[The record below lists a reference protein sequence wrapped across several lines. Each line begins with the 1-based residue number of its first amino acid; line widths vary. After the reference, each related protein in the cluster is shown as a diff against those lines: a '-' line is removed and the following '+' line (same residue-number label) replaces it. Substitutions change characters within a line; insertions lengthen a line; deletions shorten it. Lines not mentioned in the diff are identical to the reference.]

1 MTNWQLI
8 ITLAMLV
15 FAIFGANWLNL
26 QTINSYIDACFDT
39 IKAEIGTSRAEM
51 QAGQSELRR
60 DIAAHRAETRHL
72 AEKVERIDRQI
83 EALYRPVLP
92 GGGK

>member
-8 ITLAMLV
+8 ITLVTLV

-26 QTINSYIDACFDT
+26 HTLKSYINARFDT
-39 IKAEIGTSRAEM
+39 IKAEM
-51 QAGQSELRR
+51 QAGHNELRG

>member
-8 ITLAMLV
+8 ITLATLV
-15 FAIFGANWLNL
+15 FAIFGAGWLNL
-26 QTINSYIDACFDT
+26 QTLKSYMDARFDT
-39 IKAEIGTSRAEM
+39 LRAEM
-51 QAGQSELRR
+51 QGGHSELRG

-72 AEKVERIDRQI
+72 SEKVERIDRQM

-92 GGGK
+92 GNVK

>member
-8 ITLAMLV
+8 ITLATLV

-26 QTINSYIDACFDT
+26 QKLKSYIGARFDT
-39 IKAEIGTSRAEM
+39 LKAELATLRAEV
-51 QAGQSELRR
+51 QGGHSELRG

-72 AEKVERIDRQI
+72 AEKVERLDRQM

-92 GGGK
+92 GSVK